1 MLNKRLLKE
10 SKFKSFYIIVVL
22 LTSLV
27 NSLFILISA
36 YLLATIVSGI
46 FFKTKTF
53 EEFKN
58 YIILFLA
65 NAVLK
70 TIISFI
76 SEIYIKNSAED
87 IKESFR
93 KKLFQL
99 IISSNPYKVKKEK
112 LGEIIN
118 ILTEALEMIGQYY
131 SEYIPQFF
139 AAFIIPLLIC
149 LGVASV
155 DKLSALIMLIT
166 YPIIPVFMIL
176 IGYKSKEA
184 NEKQWKKL
192 NLLSSHF
199 IDMLQGLSTLK
210 VFGIS
215 KKQEEKIF
223 KISENHRKATME
235 VLKISFLSAL
245 VLELFSTISI
255 AVVAVNLGLRLVYDK
270 ITFLNAFFIL
280 ILAPDF
286 YLPVRQLGLKFHAS
300 LNGVV
305 AMEKIEKLEEK
316 LMEEVCEDN
325 LEIDGNEFEIE
336 VKSLNFI
343 YENKVILNDINFKIT
358 SGEKIALIG
367 QSGSG
372 KSTLINILGG
382 FLKVHDN
389 MVFINGKDINNI
401 NKENYLNNIAIV
413 PQFPHIFNKNIE
425 ENINVGYKKLD
436 YNKLLSIYKYAKS
449 DEFSNDS
456 ENGYK
461 TPIGEGEKLALSGGE
476 IQRIAIARAMIKNS
490 NFIIFDEPSSALDS
504 EKEELLIE
512 IMRKYFKSN
521 TILIAAHRLNTIKA
535 VNKIMMLKDGQISE
549 MGTHKELMEK
559 RGEYYKLMQS
569 PEVEI

>member
-10 SKFKSFYIIVVL
+10 SKFKRFYIIVVL
-22 LTSLV
+22 LTSLL
-27 NSLFILISA
+27 NSLFILISG

-53 EEFKN
+53 EEFKC
-58 YIILFLA
+58 YIILFIA

-70 TIISFI
+70 TIISFV
-76 SEIYIKNSAED
+76 SEIYIKNLAED
-87 IKESFR
+87 IKENFR

-139 AAFIIPLLIC
+139 ASFIIPLLIC

-155 DKLSALIMLIT
+155 DKLSALIMVIT
-166 YPIIPVFMIL
+166 YPIIPLFMVL

-184 NEKQWKKL
+184 NAKQWKKL

-210 VFGIS
+210 IFGIS
-215 KKQEEKIF
+215 KRQEEKIF

-280 ILAPDF
+280 VLAPDF

-305 AMEKIEKLEEK
+305 AIEKIEKLEEK
-316 LMEEVCEDN
+316 LKEDVLPTN
-325 LEIDGNEFEIE
+325 LQIENKKFEIE
-336 VKSLNFI
+336 VKDLNFV
-343 YENKVILNDINFKIT
+343 YDNKVILKDINFKIAP
-358 SGEKIALIG
+358 GEKVALIG

-372 KSTLINILGG
+372 KSTLINILSG
-382 FLKVHDN
+382 FLKIQDN
-389 MVFINGKDINNI
+389 MVFINGNDINHI
-401 NKENYLNNIAIV
+401 NKENYLKNITIV
-413 PQFPHIFNKNIE
+413 PQFPHIFNRSIE
-425 ENINVGYKKLD
+425 ENISVGYKELD
-436 YNKLLSIYKYAKS
+436 YEKLLRIYKYSKI
-449 DEFSNDS
+449 DEFSNDA
-456 ENGYK
+456 EKGYK
-461 TPIGEGEKLALSGGE
+461 TLIGEGEKLEVSGGE

-490 NFIIFDEPSSALDS
+490 DFIIFDEPSSALDS

-512 IMRKYFKSN
+512 VMGKYFKDN

-535 VNKIMMLKDGQISE
+535 VNKVMMLKDGQMIE

-559 RGEYYKLMQS
+559 RGEYYKLMRS

>member
-10 SKFKSFYIIVVL
+10 SKFKNFYIIVVS
-22 LTSLV
+22 LTSLL
-27 NSLFILISA
+27 NSLFILISG

-53 EEFKN
+53 EEFKY
-58 YIILFLA
+58 YIILFLS

-76 SEIYIKNSAED
+76 SEICIKNLAED
-87 IKESFR
+87 IKENFR

-139 AAFIIPLLIC
+139 ASFIIPLLIC

-155 DKLSALIMLIT
+155 DKLSALIMVIT
-166 YPIIPVFMIL
+166 YPIIPLFMVL

-184 NEKQWKKL
+184 NAKQWKKL

-199 IDMLQGLSTLK
+199 IDMLQGLGTLK
-210 VFGIS
+210 LFGIS

-270 ITFLNAFFIL
+270 ITFLNAFFI
-280 ILAPDF
+280 IVLAPDF

-305 AMEKIEKLEEK
+305 AIEKIEKLEKK
-316 LMEEVCEDN
+316 LMEDVLATN
-325 LEIDGNEFEIE
+325 LEIENKKFEIE
-336 VKSLNFI
+336 VKNLNFV
-343 YENKVILNDINFKIT
+343 YDNKVILKDINFKIA
-358 SGEKIALIG
+358 SGEKVALIG

-372 KSTLINILGG
+372 KSTLINILSG
-382 FLKVHDN
+382 FLKIQDN
-389 MVFINGKDINNI
+389 MVFINGNDINHI
-401 NKENYLNNIAIV
+401 NKENYLKNITIV
-413 PQFPHIFNKNIE
+413 PQFPHIFNRSIE
-425 ENINVGYKKLD
+425 ENISVGHKELDYKKL
-436 YNKLLSIYKYAKS
+436 LRIYKYCKI
-449 DEFSNDS
+449 DEFSNGA

-461 TPIGEGEKLALSGGE
+461 TLIGEGEKLAVSGGE
-476 IQRIAIARAMIKNS
+476 IQRIAIARAMIKTS
-490 NFIIFDEPSSALDS
+490 DFIIFDEPSSALDS

-512 IMRKYFKSN
+512 VMEKYFENN

-535 VNKIMMLKDGQISE
+535 VNKVMMLKDGKIIE
-549 MGTHKELMEK
+549 MGTHKELIEK

-569 PEVEI
+569 PEVEK

>member
-10 SKFKSFYIIVVL
+10 SKFKRFYIIVVL
-22 LTSLV
+22 LTSLL
-27 NSLFILISA
+27 NSLFILISG

-53 EEFKN
+53 EEFKC
-58 YIILFLA
+58 YIILFIA

-70 TIISFI
+70 TIISFV
-76 SEIYIKNSAED
+76 SEIYIKNLAED
-87 IKESFR
+87 IKENFR

-139 AAFIIPLLIC
+139 ASFIIPLLIC

-155 DKLSALIMLIT
+155 DKLSALIMVIT
-166 YPIIPVFMIL
+166 YPIIPLFMVL

-184 NEKQWKKL
+184 NAKQWKKL

-210 VFGIS
+210 IFGIS
-215 KKQEEKIF
+215 KRQEEKIF

-280 ILAPDF
+280 VLAPDF

-305 AMEKIEKLEEK
+305 AIEKIEKLEEK
-316 LMEEVCEDN
+316 LKEDVLPTN
-325 LEIDGNEFEIE
+325 LQIENKKFEIE
-336 VKSLNFI
+336 VKDLNFV
-343 YENKVILNDINFKIT
+343 YDNKVILKDINFKIAP
-358 SGEKIALIG
+358 GEKVALIG

-372 KSTLINILGG
+372 KSTLINILSG
-382 FLKVHDN
+382 FLKIQDN
-389 MVFINGKDINNI
+389 MVFINGKDINHI
-401 NKENYLNNIAIV
+401 NKENYLKNITIV
-413 PQFPHIFNKNIE
+413 PQFPHIFNRSIE
-425 ENINVGYKKLD
+425 ENISVGYKELD
-436 YNKLLSIYKYAKS
+436 YEKLLRIYKYSKI
-449 DEFSNDS
+449 DEFSNDA
-456 ENGYK
+456 EKGYK
-461 TPIGEGEKLALSGGE
+461 TLIGEGEKLEVSGGE

-490 NFIIFDEPSSALDS
+490 DFIIFDEPSSALDS

-512 IMRKYFKSN
+512 VMGKYFKDN

-535 VNKIMMLKDGQISE
+535 VNKVMMLKDGQMIE

-559 RGEYYKLMQS
+559 RGEYYKLMRS

>member
-10 SKFKSFYIIVVL
+10 SKFKNFYIIVVL
-22 LTSLV
+22 LTSLL
-27 NSLFILISA
+27 NSLFILISG

-46 FFKTKTF
+46 FLKTKTF
-53 EEFKN
+53 EEFKY
-58 YIILFLA
+58 YIILFLS

-76 SEIYIKNSAED
+76 SEIYIKNLAED
-87 IKESFR
+87 IKENFR

-139 AAFIIPLLIC
+139 ASFIIPLLIC

-155 DKLSALIMLIT
+155 DKLSALIMVIT
-166 YPIIPVFMIL
+166 YPIIPLFMVL

-184 NEKQWKKL
+184 NAKQWKKL

-210 VFGIS
+210 IFGIS

-245 VLELFSTISI
+245 VLELFSTIGI

-280 ILAPDF
+280 VLAPDF

-305 AMEKIEKLEEK
+305 AIEKIEKLEEK
-316 LMEEVCEDN
+316 FMEDVLATN
-325 LEIDGNEFEIE
+325 LEIENKKFEIE
-336 VKSLNFI
+336 VKDLNFV
-343 YENKVILNDINFKIT
+343 YDNKVILKDINFKIAP
-358 SGEKIALIG
+358 GEKVALIG

-372 KSTLINILGG
+372 KSTLINILSG
-382 FLKVHDN
+382 FLKIQDN
-389 MVFINGKDINNI
+389 MVFINGKDINHI
-401 NKENYLNNIAIV
+401 NKENYLRNITIV
-413 PQFPHIFNKNIE
+413 PQFPHIFNRSIE
-425 ENINVGYKKLD
+425 ENISLGYKELD
-436 YNKLLSIYKYAKS
+436 YNKLLRIYKYSKI
-449 DEFSNDS
+449 DEFSNDA
-456 ENGYK
+456 EKGYK
-461 TPIGEGEKLALSGGE
+461 TLIGEGEKLAVSGGE

-490 NFIIFDEPSSALDS
+490 DFIIFDEPSSALDS
-504 EKEELLIE
+504 EKEELLIKV
-512 IMRKYFKSN
+512 MDKYFENN
-521 TILIAAHRLNTIKA
+521 TIFIAAHRLNTIKA
-535 VNKIMMLKDGQISE
+535 VNKVIMLKDGQIIE

-569 PEVEI
+569 PEVKK

>member
-10 SKFKSFYIIVVL
+10 SKGKNFYIIVVI
-22 LTSLV
+22 LTSVV
-27 NSLFILISA
+27 NSIFILISA

-46 FFKTKTF
+46 FLKTKNL
-53 EEFKN
+53 EEIKN

-70 TIISFI
+70 TIISSI

-87 IKESFR
+87 IKENFR
-93 KKLFQL
+93 KRLFQL
-99 IISSNPYKVKKEK
+99 VISSNPYKVKKEK
-112 LGEIIN
+112 LGEVIN

-149 LGVASV
+149 LGVAIV
-155 DKLSALIMLIT
+155 DKLSALIMIIT
-166 YPIIPVFMIL
+166 YPIIPLFMIL

-199 IDMLQGLSTLK
+199 IDMIQGLSTLK
-210 VFGIS
+210 IFGIS

-235 VLKISFLSAL
+235 VLRISFLSAL

-280 ILAPDF
+280 VLAPDF

-305 AMEKIEKLEEK
+305 AIEKIEKLEEK
-316 LMEEVCEDN
+316 LIEEVSE
-325 LEIDGNEFEIE
+325 NEVEVDSDRFEIE
-336 VKSLNFI
+336 VKSLNFA
-343 YENKVILNDINFKIT
+343 YENKVILKDINFKIN

-367 QSGSG
+367 ESGGG
-372 KSTLINILGG
+372 KSTLINILSG
-382 FLKVHDN
+382 FLTVQDN
-389 MVFINGKDINNI
+389 MVFINGKDINHI
-401 NKENYLNNIAIV
+401 NKENYLKNITIV
-413 PQFPHIFNKNIE
+413 PQVSYIFNKSIE
-425 ENINVGYKKLD
+425 ENISVGYKKTD
-436 YNKLLSIYKYAKS
+436 YNKLLSIYKYAKI
-449 DEFSNDS
+449 DEFSNDA

-461 TPIGEGEKLALSGGE
+461 TIIGEGEKFAVSGGE
-476 IQRIAIARAMIKNS
+476 IQRIAIARAMVKNS
-490 NFIIFDEPSSALDS
+490 NFIVFDEPSSALDS
-504 EKEELLIE
+504 EKEALLIE
-512 IMRKYFKSN
+512 IMGKYFQSN

-535 VNKIMMLKDGQISE
+535 VNKVIMLKDGQISE